1 MMARIGQVIGLLAF
15 GIGVGIAIVY
25 WLKQQEDAFQQQ
37 VRQQRPTPPPKPA
50 PPQETQI
57 ILSQKTLDQAASG
70 DDLTRINGIGPK
82 TAEALR
88 AVGITSFAGLAG
100 ASSQE
105 LYEKLKGLRGLTEEK
120 ISDWMQQAAGLSA

>member
-37 VRQQRPTPPPKPA
+37 VRQQRPTSPPKPA

-70 DDLTRINGIGPK
+70 DDLTRINGVGPK

-88 AVGITSFAGLAG
+88 AVGITSFAGLAS